1 MHKKVIRTRVSGAK
15 KRISRA
21 RSRAAPR
28 VRRRL
33 AATRSTTL
41 NTSDRRILGLAS
53 EVIAE
58 DQGLLRRLAER

>member
-1 MHKKVIRTRVSGAK
+1 MHKKAVRTTRSGVK
-15 KRISRA
+15 KRVSRA
-21 RSRAAPR
+21 RSRASTR
-28 VRRRL
+28 VRRRS
-33 AATRSTTL
+33 AATRSMTL